1 MPVSEETLRSLRERA
16 VQIRRHIVRTI
27 SDAQAGH
34 PGGSLSAADILVA
47 LYFHVLRIDPEHPE
61 APDRDRFVLSKGHA
75 AAGLYATLAERGFF
89 SPELLAT
96 FGRIDSPLQ
105 VHPDRLKTPGV
116 EVSTGALGQ
125 GLSVGVGMALGARLD
140 GRSFRVYVLIGD
152 GECQEGQIWE
162 AAMCAA
168 HYEVEELTAIL
179 DYNGVQLLGPIPE
192 IMEIA
197 PLADKWRAF
206 GWHTIEIDGHDMAQI
221 LDALEF
227 ARTVRGRPTM
237 ILARTVKGKGVS
249 FMEGKAAWHGRPPDP
264 DERAQALSD
273 LT

>member
-1 MPVSEETLRSLRERA
+1 
-16 VQIRRHIVRTI
+16 
-27 SDAQAGH
+27 
-34 PGGSLSAADILVA
+34 
-47 LYFHVLRIDPEHPE
+47 
-61 APDRDRFVLSKGHA
+61 
-75 AAGLYATLAERGFF
+75 
-89 SPELLAT
+89 
-96 FGRIDSPLQ
+96 
-105 VHPDRLKTPGV
+105 V

>member
-1 MPVSEETLRSLRERA
+1 MPVSEDALKSLEERA
-16 VQIRRHIVRTI
+16 ALVRRHIVRTI

-61 APDRDRFVLSKGHA
+61 APDRDRFILSKGHA
-75 AAGLYATLAERGFF
+75 AAGLYAALAECGFF
-89 SPELLAT
+89 PPEWLAT
-96 FGRIDSPLQ
+96 FGGIDTPLQ
-105 VHPDRLKTPGV
+105 VHPDRLKVPGV

-140 GRSFRVYVLIGD
+140 GGAFRTYVLIGD

-168 HYEVEELTAIL
+168 HYRLRELTAIL
-179 DYNGVQLLGPIPE
+179 DYNDVQLLGPVPE

-206 GWHTIEIDGHDMAQI
+206 GWHVIEIDGHDMAQI
-221 LDALEF
+221 LDAFEC
-227 ARTVRGRPTM
+227 ARTVQDRPTM
-237 ILARTVKGKGVS
+237 ILAHTVKGKGVS
-249 FMEGKAAWHGRPPDP
+249 FMEGKAAWHGKPPDP
-264 DERAQALSD
+264 DEREQALSD
-273 LT
+273 LR